1 MHGRTTNGPNR
12 EGRLARRLAAA
23 VLILA
28 WPALLTAPVA
38 AHEGEE
44 EIPAAELVEQA
55 IALIRG
61 QPDQIEAIADKIHD
75 ALEAEDADGVDL
87 ELVEQADAAFEAG
100 DLHEAQDLLERA
112 IGAAPH
118 EVVVSPNDEPGEPAP
133 SPEVAEPPPV
143 LHETSLGRGEQDI
156 RGGPIL
162 IGVAVLL
169 AGLGFAIVRR
179 YR

>member
-1 MHGRTTNGPNR
+1 VDGRGATGPIR
-12 EGRLARRLAAA
+12 EGTFARWLATA

-28 WPALLTAPVA
+28 WSALLTPPVA

-44 EIPAAELVEQA
+44 EVPAAELVEQA

-61 QPDQIEAIADKIHD
+61 QPDQVEAIADKIHD
-75 ALEAEDADGVDL
+75 ALEAEDAEGVDL
-87 ELVEQADAAFEAG
+87 ELVERADAALETG
-100 DLHEAQDLLERA
+100 DLHEAQDLLEEA

-118 EVVVSPNDEPGEPAP
+118 DVVVSPNDEPGEPAP
-133 SPEVAEPPPV
+133 SPEVEGSPPV
-143 LHETSLGRGEQDI
+143 LHETALGAEEQDTP
-156 RGGPIL
+156 GEPIL

-169 AGLGFAIVRR
+169 AGLGFVIARR